1 MMERRIAIFG
11 GTFNP
16 PHMGHISAARACVE
30 SLKLD
35 RLIMIPTN
43 IPPHKILPEGS
54 PTAAQRLE
62 MTAIAASM
70 VPMAQVS
77 DMEISRKG
85 ASYSYETATQMA
97 AMYPDATLWFVM
109 GTDMLA
115 SFENWR
121 KPEVILSHCRI
132 AAVARGK
139 EDGDFIARQAKKLKK
154 DLGAQV
160 DIVYNPVIEGSSTD
174 FRSGAALRL
183 VPSEIRRYIRQN
195 GLYGGIA
202 DGR

>member
-1 MMERRIAIFG
+1 MDRRIAIFG

-16 PHMGHISAARACVE
+16 PHMGHVSAARACVE

-43 IPPHKILPEGS
+43 IPPHKTLPEGS

-70 VPMAQVS
+70 VPMAEVS
-77 DMEISRKG
+77 DMEICRRG

-97 AMYPDATLWFVM
+97 ELYPDATLWFVM

-121 KPEVILSHCRI
+121 RPEVILSHCRI

-139 EDGDFIARQAKKLKK
+139 EDGEFIARQAKKLKR
-154 DLGAQV
+154 DLNAQV
-160 DIVYNPVIEGSSTD
+160 DMVYNHVIEGSSTD
-174 FRSGAALRL
+174 FRSGAAERL
-183 VPSEIRRYIRQN
+183 VPSEIRRYIRRK
-195 GLYGGIA
+195 GLYGGIE
-202 DGR
+202 GER